1 MYLSKK
7 KPQMKKKKKRA
18 AFADELQK
26 EESHQSKKP
35 TLKTPCTNLTFFS
48 AIAFCAITSQ
58 T

>member
-7 KPQMKKKKKRA
+7 KPQMKKKRA

>member
-7 KPQMKKKKKRA
+7 KPQMKKKKRA

>member
-7 KPQMKKKKKRA
+7 KPQMKKKKSA

>member
-7 KPQMKKKKKRA
+7 KPQMEKKRA